1 MVFDDISIKYQEIR
15 ILHKSQVKSRPSSQ
29 TAKPVCLRL
38 FSIED
43 FMHPTTSIPKT
54 FRTGKLRAAM
64 MAAGLCAGA
73 LHAAV
78 VYANTESDAPA
89 NGPLTQVVI
98 KATVEK
104 KKLADNVSGGAL
116 GRRSE
121 LDTPFSTKAVSSDE
135 IEDRLATSIS
145 EVMKYDASVTAI
157 SPPISTHPATIQMR
171 GLRLDDLNG
180 YKIDGLANINRG
192 TEMPLEMFESI
203 EALKGLSG
211 FMYGFGSPGGIIN
224 YVSKRPTTERSFSAA
239 LGYQQGGA
247 IKEHIDAGGRIG
259 ENDRFGYRLNMLHE
273 DGGVAEESGTVNR
286 NAVGL
291 NLDFR
296 LNSNLIIKLN
306 GIYQKR
312 RTVGGTDVITSP
324 LYALPQAISG
334 DTRLHSEGAGSD
346 VEYRLATLGVEYQ
359 FAPNWIA
366 SVSYRGSDSTRVYK
380 KDQYYLTSDSGNYRD
395 RVTSELHGY
404 KFSQVQ
410 AGLEGKFATGS
421 LQHQI
426 IAGAMTQE
434 LTSTSSVVTPKNYLS
449 TGNLYAPT
457 IISVYTTNYSGGTYE
472 DEKTTQDAVFVSDTI
487 KFDESW
493 SLLAGLRYTKFKD
506 TAYTIKNTVAA
517 FYPANKSTPT
527 LALMFK
533 PSADTTIYGS
543 YVEALEQS
551 ASAPSSTVNANQTFA
566 PLKSKQT
573 EFGIK
578 TERSGWNASAALFRI
593 ERAAQYTNAANYFV
607 QDGRS
612 LYQGLEFNTVIQAA
626 KNLSIEGGAM
636 FLDAKLKDALPAVTG
651 KNAVGAPKKQ
661 VSVQMTW
668 RPDGLPG
675 LALHAGTQY
684 LGELAMDAANVHTL
698 SAYNLFDAGFNYRA
712 RMGGK
717 MVSIRGNISN
727 IANRKYWTYY
737 QENYLNVGSPRT
749 ASVNVRVDF

>member
-1 MVFDDISIKYQEIR
+1 MS
-15 ILHKSQVKSRPSSQ
+15 
-29 TAKPVCLRL
+29 
-38 FSIED
+38 
-43 FMHPTTSIPKT
+43 
-54 FRTGKLRAAM
+54 
-64 MAAGLCAGA
+64 AGLCAGVWQIP
-73 LHAAV
+73 AAC
-78 VYANTESDAPA
+78 AATEADNMSSS
-89 NGPLTQVVI
+89 GLSQVVI

-104 KKLADNVSGGAL
+104 KKLGDNVSSGVL

-224 YVSKRPTTERSFSAA
+224 YVSKRPTTEKSFSAA

-247 IKEHIDAGGRIG
+247 IKEHIDAGGRLG
-259 ENDRFGYRLNMLHE
+259 ESERFGYRLNMLHE

-286 NAVGL
+286 NALGL

-296 LNSNLIIKLN
+296 VNSSLLINLN

-312 RTVGGTDVITSP
+312 KTVGGTDVITST
-324 LYALPQAISG
+324 LYALPQPISG

-346 VEYRLATLGVEYQ
+346 VDYKLATLGVTYLLV
-359 FAPNWIA
+359 PDWTVSIA
-366 SVSYRGSDSTRVYK
+366 YRGSDSTRIYK
-380 KDQYYLTSDSGNYRD
+380 KDQYYLSSDSGNYRD
-395 RVTSELHGY
+395 RVTSEYHGY
-404 KFSQVQ
+404 QFSQVQ
-410 AGLEGKFATGS
+410 AGLEGRFISGF

-426 IAGAMTQE
+426 TAGVMTQE
-434 LTSTSSVVTPKNYLS
+434 LTSTSSVVTPKVYLG

-457 IISVYTTNYSGGTYE
+457 IISVYGTNYSGGTYE
-472 DEKTTQDAVFVSDTI
+472 DEKTKQDAVFASDTI
-487 KFDESW
+487 RFNDNW
-493 SLLAGLRYTKFKD
+493 SLLTGLRYTQFRD
-506 TAYTIKNTVAA
+506 TAYTTKNTVAA
-517 FYPANKSTPT
+517 AYAANKSTPT
-527 LALMFK
+527 LALMYK
-533 PSADTTIYGS
+533 PAADTTVYGS

-573 EFGIK
+573 EIGIK
-578 TERSGWNASAALFRI
+578 TERSSWNASASLFRI
-593 ERAAQYTNAANYFV
+593 ERAAQYTNSANYFV

-626 KNLSIEGGAM
+626 KNLSIEGGLM
-636 FLDAKLKDALPAVTG
+636 LLDATLKDALPAVTG
-651 KNAVGAPKKQ
+651 KNAVGAPRKQ
-661 VSVQMTW
+661 VSIQMTW
-668 RPDGLPG
+668 RPEVLPG

-698 SAYNLFDAGFNYRA
+698 SAYSLFDAGFNYRA

-749 ASVNVRVDF
+749 ASVNVRIDF